1 MHSNKYLSSL
11 AACLALA
18 MASSAHAAD
27 PIPLQKTSFKDLQQQ
42 FKLAL
47 PGVKLPAGVVNTLHY
62 IQEHTDQNKIAHI
75 RMQQEYLGYAV
86 YGGYAIMHSKSGTKG
101 LIAGAND
108 PKMTGL
114 VYSGLQNELGQPSA
128 DFVKKGA
135 EALDQLK
142 AQFRGKDLSEET
154 VSPVVYI
161 DSSNKASWAY
171 RVSVLVSHDDKI
183 PERATA
189 IVDAETF
196 KPFIQWNDIK
206 TVHKE
211 LVKGRGFGGNTKA
224 GQVVYGRDL
233 PLLEMTR
240 NNRLALCYM
249 ETKDV
254 KVVDMNHRRSSANRA
269 MSFDC
274 EDDVDNPG
282 VFFTGYESDGYDR
295 INGAFSPSND
305 ALYAGYVIKHMY
317 HDWYGVEVLK
327 NRQGN
332 PMQLV
337 LRVHYD
343 RGYENAY
350 WDGRQMTF
358 GDGAEMMYPLVS
370 MGVGA
375 HEISHGFTEQH
386 SNLEYYGQSG
396 GMNESFSDM
405 AAQAAEF
412 YSTGMNTWMIGSEI
426 MKEDSG
432 YDALR
437 YMDVPSMDGDSIDRA
452 DEYYP
457 GLDVHYSSG
466 VYNRLFYLMSTREGW
481 DTRKAFDVM
490 VKANMD
496 YWTPLA
502 SYTDAACGLISAAED
517 LGFSVADIKESL
529 DEVAINHKLCDVVI
543 LE

>member
-1 MHSNKYLSSL
+1 MHSNKYFSSL

-18 MASSAHAAD
+18 VASSANAAD
-27 PIPLQKTSFKDLQQQ
+27 PVPLQKASFNALQQQ
-42 FKLAL
+42 FKLTL
-47 PGVKLPAGVVNTLHY
+47 PGAKLPATVINTLNY
-62 IQEHTDQNKIAHI
+62 LQEHTDKNHIAHI
-75 RMQQEYLGYAV
+75 RMQQQYHGFTV
-86 YGGYAIMHSKSGTKG
+86 HGGYAIMHSKSGMKG
-101 LIAGAND
+101 LVAGSAD
-108 PKMTGL
+108 VSMTGL
-114 VYSGLQNELGQPSA
+114 VYAGLQTELGQPAA
-128 DFVKKGA
+128 DFVKKSA
-135 EALDQLK
+135 DALEQFK
-142 AQFRGKDLSEET
+142 AQFKGKDLSEEA
-154 VSPVVYI
+154 VNPIVYI
-161 DSSNKASWAY
+161 DSNNKAHWAY
-171 RVSVLVSHDDKI
+171 RVTVLVSHDDKI

-189 IVDAETF
+189 IVDAKTF
-196 KPFIQWNDIK
+196 KPFMQWNDIK
-206 TVHKE
+206 TIHKTN
-211 LVKGRGFGGNTKA
+211 VKGRGFGGNSKS
-224 GQVVYGRDL
+224 GQVAYGKDL
-233 PLLEMTR
+233 PLLDMTR

-254 KVVDMNHRRSSANRA
+254 KIVDMDHRRTSGNLA
-269 MSFDC
+269 MNFTC
-274 EDDVDNPG
+274 EEDAENPG
-282 VFFTGYESDGYDR
+282 VFMTGYESDGYDK
-295 INGAFSPSND
+295 INGAFSPTND

-327 NRQGN
+327 TRQGS

-337 LRVHYD
+337 MRVHYD

-358 GDGAEMMYPLVS
+358 GDGGSMMYPLVS

-412 YSTGMNTWMIGSEI
+412 YSTGVNTWQIGSEI

-437 YMDVPSMDGDSIDRA
+437 YMDVPSMDGDSIDTA
-452 DEYYP
+452 EEYYP

-466 VYNRLFYLMSTREGW
+466 VYNRLFYLMSTKAGW
-481 DTRKAFDVM
+481 DVRKAFDVM

-496 YWTPLA
+496 YWTPYA
-502 SYTDAACGLISAAED
+502 SFDEAGCGVLKATKD
-517 LGFSVADIKESL
+517 LGLPLADVQESM
-529 DEVAINHKLCDVVI
+529 DEVAVKYATCDI
-543 LE
+543 LAE